1 MRPALGWSLLFSTL
15 FYGACCRNSEQF
27 FESLKITP
35 FADGRVST
43 AFSFEIVLNDAF
55 PRDPRSLTLRD
66 PCTLPFH
73 EPVHFLNYQNL

>member
-1 MRPALGWSLLFSTL
+1 MRPALSWSLLFFTL

-35 FADGRVST
+35 FADGRVSA
-43 AFSFEIVLNDAF
+43 AFSFEIVLNGAF

-66 PCTLPFH
+66 PCTLLFH
-73 EPVHFLNYQNL
+73 EPIRFLSYQNI